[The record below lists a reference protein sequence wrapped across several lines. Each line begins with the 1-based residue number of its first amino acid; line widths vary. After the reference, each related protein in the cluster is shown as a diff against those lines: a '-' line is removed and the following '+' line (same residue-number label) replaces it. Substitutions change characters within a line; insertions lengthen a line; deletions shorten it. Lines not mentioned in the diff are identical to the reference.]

1 MIEKVNPKHPDKVAD
16 RIAGAI
22 VDLAYKLQENPKI
35 AVEVLIGHEH
45 CKIIIESSVKFNE
58 TDIFDLVYRITETNN
73 INIEIISVPQDIE
86 LAKNQEEKIEG
97 FLRSILFKILY
108 GREEYL
114 KNIIV
119 ADLNSSDNTK
129 DIARKLSKDYDILKV
144 TSWKDCKE
152 IMDNVDEQ

>member
-1 MIEKVNPKHPDKVAD
+1 MLEFIINT
-16 RIAGAI
+16 IFWTLAI
-22 VDLAYKLQENPKI
+22 YGLFEIIKNIIYISTYTRFKSDGIYVII
-35 AVEVLIGHEH
+35 AV
-45 CKIIIESSVKFNE
+45 
-58 TDIFDLVYRITETNN
+58 
-73 INIEIISVPQDIE
+73 
-86 LAKNQEEKIEG
+86 KNQEEKIEG

-129 DIARKLSKDYDILKV
+129 DIVRKLSKDYDILKV